1 MSLPDTRTMLHL
13 RLTLSC
19 TAWAAVGYIA
29 VTLLFDGPAGF
40 GDEFPSLPI
49 VTIAVGL
56 LVSLVVGTW
65 QWRYYGTGR
74 VRIRRTV
81 LIDAPVAAVL
91 ARAAEAATALGASA
105 PRIDEE
111 AGTVDLRVPPS
122 PASLGR
128 RSRVAA
134 VAEGTGSRVT
144 VTCRPLFPL
153 AVTDAGR
160 GADHVARLVDA
171 LEPVSA

>member
-29 VTLLFDGPAGF
+29 IALLLDGPAGF

-65 QWRYYGTGR
+65 QWRFYGTGR

-81 LIDAPVAAVL
+81 LIDAPVAEVL
-91 ARAAEAATALGASA
+91 ARAAEAATALGASVRGSTRRRA
-105 PRIDEE
+105 PSTCGCHRPRHRW
-111 AGTVDLRVPPS
+111 AGGPVSRPS
-122 PASLGR
+122 PRGR
-128 RSRVAA
+128 AA
-134 VAEGTGSRVT
+134 GS
-144 VTCRPLFPL
+144 P
-153 AVTDAGR
+153 
-160 GADHVARLVDA
+160 
-171 LEPVSA
+171 